1 MKKIILSLCI
11 AAISLSLSLVYGDFD
26 RITDSAVYS
35 SCRDKNN
42 CERNGNYNIEK
53 SLNVTIII
61 PEYKNGQSNLIPE
74 ESETEEIESELKE
87 SISKED
93 IEREKEFDFNFVN
106 GVIAYSSGNNNNAME
121 YFEKCLL
128 LKPGNEYAVFYF
140 ERTVKELS
148 SQIKGF

>member
-11 AAISLSLSLVYGDFD
+11 AAISLSLVYGDFD
-26 RITDSAVYS
+26 RTTDSAVYS

-42 CERNGNYNIEK
+42 CRRNGNYNIEK

-61 PEYKNGQSNLIPE
+61 PGYKNGQSNLIPE
-74 ESETEEIESELKE
+74 ESEIGVIKSELKE

-106 GVIAYSSGNNNNAME
+106 GVIAYSSGSNNNAME

-128 LKPGNEYAVFYF
+128 LKPGNKYAVFYF
-140 ERTVKELS
+140 ERIVKELS
-148 SQIKGF
+148 NQIKGF